1 MYSYN
6 NWNCATTKSSKE
18 GIYMYVCPYV
28 YCTCAHIQV
37 NTLSYKGNGCPFVW
51 PYSWRVNKDLQFYFW
66 SLQVGFDAAGV

>member
-1 MYSYN
+1 
-6 NWNCATTKSSKE
+6 
-18 GIYMYVCPYV
+18 MYVCPYV